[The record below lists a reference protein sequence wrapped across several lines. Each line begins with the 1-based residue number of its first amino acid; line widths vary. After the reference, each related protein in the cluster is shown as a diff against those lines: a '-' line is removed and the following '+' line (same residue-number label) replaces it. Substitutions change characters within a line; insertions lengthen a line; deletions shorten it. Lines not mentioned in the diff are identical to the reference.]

1 MNTIITSNCINLR
14 CQPRQNTALTF
25 VILMNNTSTIARKS
39 WFRDQL
45 ISKVVEI
52 KLHPNNINSE
62 DGYSVSSSS
71 KPLIHSLKE
80 RKKFPPRTNRLLP
93 PK

>member
-14 CQPRQNTALTF
+14 SQPRQNTALIF
-25 VILMNNTSTIARKS
+25 VILMNNTSTMARMS
-39 WFRDQL
+39 RFRVQL
-45 ISKVVEI
+45 ISKVTEI
-52 KLHPNNINSE
+52 KLHPNINRE
-62 DGYSVSSSS
+62 DGFSLSSSS

-80 RKKFPPRTNRLLP
+80 RKKFPPRTNWLLP